1 MGGPDQAQLRHDRQQ
16 PLTLAVTIGSPVAVI
31 AMLAILFEPGGFDA
45 DVADRATG
53 GMVAFWIAFAA
64 FFFGLTFGLLQIVT
78 EFADP
83 APRTV
88 RRPQPRFLPRSP
100 SSPCSSPPSSRS
112 SRSMIAV
119 LTVLH
124 RLPTMSAGA
133 TAELVVTLLLDAVAA
148 TSLGLLASA
157 AVADPAQATLALP
170 MLCFPAVLFSGAVV
184 PIGTMTAAGRGDQ
197 HRHPQPVGVRSGE
210 PSTGRTRLVGR
221 RLGHPRRL
229 RRGVRPCRHHAAAA
243 SNGLGV
249 ACRPVGPARGV
260 ALLRREVES
269 HDRAFRRAAGDL
281 DEAGRGVRR
290 GVADARRARRDRSVE
305 WARLDRRRSR

>member
-1 MGGPDQAQLRHDRQQ
+1 MRQWAVLTRRNFDTIANNR
-16 PLTLAVTIGSPVAVI
+16 LTLAVTIGSPVAVI

-78 EFADP
+78 EFAILRRERFVGLNLGSYLVAKLTVLVP
-83 APRTV
+83 ALLAV
-88 RRPQPRFLPRSP
+88 IAL
-100 SSPCSSPPSSRS
+100 
-112 SRSMIAV
+112 MIAV

-184 PIGTMTAAGRGDQ
+184 PIGTMTAL
-197 HRHPQPVGVRSGE
+197 GE
-210 PSTGRTRLVGR
+210 AISIVTPNRWGFEAVSRQLVGHGSSGGDWVI
-221 RLGHPRRL
+221 LGAF
-229 RRGVRPCRHHAAAA
+229 AAAFVLA
-243 SNGLGV
+243 
-249 ACRPVGPARGV
+249 ATM
-260 ALLRREVES
+260 LLRRRTVS
-269 HDRAFRRAAGDL
+269 A
-281 DEAGRGVRR
+281 
-290 GVADARRARRDRSVE
+290 
-305 WARLDRRRSR
+305 